1 MVQFLHEFSFML
13 AYTRSHICPSCHM
26 EFISTLLT
34 IFRTSCCPHVLIMS
48 GKGDACADGQF
59 KDSGKKEGEY
69 PLREGG
75 GERNPC
81 R

>member
-1 MVQFLHEFSFML
+1 
-13 AYTRSHICPSCHM
+13 M